1 MFIILAFDF
10 ICFLVAGLLH
20 ETAMYYTIDPVS
32 LSLDMT
38 RYEFET
44 WCADSSARQALAL
57 NYDKGFVAVLFV
69 MLMVNVYYFRRKK
82 P

>member
-20 ETAMYYTIDPVS
+20 ETAMYYTKDLVP

-38 RYEFET
+38 RYEFEK
-44 WCADSSARQALAL
+44 WCADETARQALAL
-57 NYDKGFVAVLFV
+57 NFDKAFVVVLFV
-69 MLMVNVYYFRRKK
+69 MLMVNVYYFHRKK